1 MQSTRWV
8 RWVIAVT
15 SIAAAGAAPNPETSP
30 AAPPVKAAAYE
41 HVEVRLAQLD
51 VVVRDKSGHVVSG
64 LEPKDFSVQEDGV
77 PLEVVAVDEWGR
89 PEATPSKAAQAAAPA
104 APSAAEAGTAAP
116 SETPAGRT
124 PEKRSFVIVFDA
136 LGDSTALRMNQAK
149 KAAQQFAQKH
159 LGPDDLAAVYQLDLS
174 LRPVSGIT
182 SNKDEIARSIG
193 KISWM
198 STSSLED
205 QISESVLSDTST
217 GNNPLMKQRLTEQ
230 APNAASELDWQRE
243 HIYESLDNLAQLF
256 QALPGRRI
264 LIVVSPGFPMN
275 TAGDLKAQTGG
286 FTMKFQSLIRS
297 LSKLGVTAYTLD
309 IGNDLA
315 AGDVS
320 QPIDWRIAVG
330 KLGMDE
336 NILSDLGLERSLG
349 SGSASSRRQF
359 LGVLAGETGGRMLTS
374 TDMSRDFE
382 SIQEESSHFYRIA
395 CRVPVTP
402 ETGRYRKTVVKVNR
416 PDLVV
421 TTRRGRYS
429 DVTPLDRPEK
439 GAATAVESLDKYR
452 PLAARGVAVP
462 LPSADPKK
470 IPVAVV
476 LEAVGPID
484 LPPDAQG
491 RGAMD
496 VEFHLVARAA
506 GEIVDRYDRAFSLK
520 VKPDGIALMRR
531 GFRVEGRLS
540 LFPGLYDVQ
549 GTLRLATPAQL
560 ATWTS
565 TVAVPPPP
573 KGTVPAFSAT
583 IVTSEAEPASP
594 TLSRPNIPVEAD
606 PLMLKPGL
614 LIYPPTSLDFD
625 AGRTLLVAF
634 WIKGIPEV
642 DGKPQATLGAKVLNS
657 DGKPI
662 DLPSSMLFFGVEP
675 TGGYRGLVRV
685 DARALPVGSYALRLE
700 AGAPGSASP
709 PARMTVAFALHA
721 AEAALTSPSAP

>member
-1 MQSTRWV
+1 MRPTRWV

-30 AAPPVKAAAYE
+30 AAPPVKIPAYE

-64 LEPKDFSVQEDGV
+64 LGAKDFTVVEDGV

-89 PEATPSKAAQAAAPA
+89 QEAAPSKASSAPAAVSA
-104 APSAAEAGTAAP
+104 APSATGAETVAP
-116 SETPAGRT
+116 PETPAVRI

-136 LGDSTALRMNQAK
+136 LGDSTALRMSQAK
-149 KAAQQFAQKH
+149 KAAQQFAQRH

-205 QISESVLSDTST
+205 QISESVLSYTSS

-286 FTMKFQSLIRS
+286 FTLKFQELIRT

-309 IGNDLA
+309 IGNDLS
-315 AGDVS
+315 AGDVT
-320 QPIDWRIAVG
+320 QPIDWRVAVG

-349 SGSASSRRQF
+349 SASASSRRQF

-374 TDMSRDFE
+374 TDMGRDFE
-382 SIQEESSHFYRIA
+382 SIQEESSHFYRVA

-470 IPVAVV
+470 VPVAVV
-476 LEAVGPID
+476 LEALGPID
-484 LPPDAQG
+484 IPLDGQG
-491 RGAMD
+491 QGALD
-496 VEFHLVARAA
+496 VEFRLVARAA
-506 GEIVDRYDRAFSLK
+506 GEIVDRYERSFTAK
-520 VKPDGIALMRR
+520 VKPDGVGAIRR
-531 GFRVEGRLS
+531 AFRVEGRLS
-540 LFPGLYDVQ
+540 LVPGIYDVQ
-549 GTLRLATPAQL
+549 GTLRLAAPAQL
-560 ATWTS
+560 ATWTA

-573 KGTVPAFSAT
+573 KGTSAVFSGAV
-583 IVTSEAEPASP
+583 VTSESGTASP
-594 TLSRPNIPVEAD
+594 LLSRPNIPEEGDALV
-606 PLMLKPGL
+606 LKPGVRML
-614 LIYPPTSLDFD
+614 PPTSLDFD
-625 AGRTLLVAF
+625 AGGALLVVF
-634 WIKGIPEV
+634 WVKGIPEV
-642 DGKPQATLGAKVLNS
+642 DGKPQATLGATVLDS

-662 DLPSSMLFFGVEP
+662 DLPSAILFFGPEP
-675 TGGYRGLVRV
+675 AGGYRGLVRL
-685 DARALPVGSYALRLE
+685 DAKALPAGSYALRLE
-700 AGAPGSASP
+700 AGAPGGASP
-709 PARMTVAFALHA
+709 PARLTVAFSLI
-721 AEAALTSPSAP
+721 SPSAP